1 LPRLLVNRPAWSMV
15 QITFTENDFQVRDY
29 PHYDAF
35 VAMANVARYT
45 LHNILIDNRS
55 SLDILFIKLFEL
67 MNLDRRTLEPTRN
80 SLYGFR
86 GKNID
91 ALGKKAIPVSFMEDE
106 RVHTETITFDIVNMD
121 YPYTAIFGRCFLNKF
136 KVVIKQSYL
145 CMKMLSPFG
154 IIKVHRDQIA
164 SRQIE
169 GKPIPGYSLIN
180 EVMKRPDTNETSNEN
195 IISPR
200 VEAGEDT

>member
-1 LPRLLVNRPAWSMV
+1 
-15 QITFTENDFQVRDY
+15 
-29 PHYDAF
+29 
-35 VAMANVARYT
+35 
-45 LHNILIDNRS
+45 
-55 SLDILFIKLFEL
+55 
-67 MNLDRRTLEPTRN
+67 
-80 SLYGFR
+80 
-86 GKNID
+86 
-91 ALGKKAIPVSFMEDE
+91 
-106 RVHTETITFDIVNMD
+106 
-121 YPYTAIFGRCFLNKF
+121 
-136 KVVIKQSYL
+136 
-145 CMKMLSPFG
+145 MKMLSPFG